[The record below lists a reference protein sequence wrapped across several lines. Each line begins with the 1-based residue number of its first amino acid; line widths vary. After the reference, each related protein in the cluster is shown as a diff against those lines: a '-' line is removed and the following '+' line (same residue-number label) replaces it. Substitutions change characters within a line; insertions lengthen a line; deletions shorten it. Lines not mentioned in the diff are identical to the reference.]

1 MPVIDAIFVWDLKIV
16 KWDTVKSMAKETS
29 PRSSDPMGPLPG
41 AQPVG
46 AEG

>member
-1 MPVIDAIFVWDLKIV
+1 VPVIYAILVWNLKIV

-29 PRSSDPMGPLPG
+29 PRSSDPMCHLPG